1 MGSEGWRRALGRGL
15 VATLVAA
22 TTLTAGPS
30 AAQEPSTEEQRD
42 EVRER
47 GEAVAAEIDV
57 LEAEDAEIRDALAA
71 IQTEVAGQQVVVN
84 AAEDARA
91 VADAELADAVA
102 AVEDLQLEI
111 AELDAATDQM
121 IIDAFVD
128 PPVNHALDAFRVD
141 TLSEATVKDAL
152 VSMKADADTTL
163 LEQLDEAR
171 AELEVEQADKEDLA
185 AAADQR
191 KSEADAALAELNTSL
206 EAQATLATE
215 VEARLNAKL
224 AEAEA
229 LEAYDAELS
238 RQIQAEQEA
247 LAASLAAAQA
257 QPEPG
262 GSTVTPAPGGL
273 ATVSC
278 PGGGSI
284 TVAGTIADSVQSLLD
299 AAFADGI
306 VLCGG
311 GYRDPE
317 EQIELRMAHCGTSE
331 YAIYE
336 MPSSQCDPPTAR
348 PGTSLHEQGLAIDFT
363 CNGGGALS
371 SGSEC
376 FSWLSANAATYG
388 LYNLPSEPWHW
399 SVNGN

>member
-1 MGSEGWRRALGRGL
+1 
-15 VATLVAA
+15 
-22 TTLTAGPS
+22 
-30 AAQEPSTEEQRD
+30 
-42 EVRER
+42 
-47 GEAVAAEIDV
+47 
-57 LEAEDAEIRDALAA
+57 
-71 IQTEVAGQQVVVN
+71 
-84 AAEDARA
+84 

-171 AELEVEQADKEDLA
+171 AELEVEQAEKEDLA

-311 GYRDPE
+311 GYRDPQ

-376 FSWLSANAATYG
+376 FSWLSANAADYG

>member
-47 GEAVAAEIDV
+47 GEEVAAEIDV

-171 AELEVEQADKEDLA
+171 AELEVEQAEKEDLA

-317 EQIELRMAHCGTSE
+317 EQIELRMANCGTSE

-336 MPSSQCDPPTAR
+336 MPSSQCSPPTAR

-371 SGSEC
+371 SGSDC

>member
-163 LEQLDEAR
+163 LEQLDDAR
-171 AELEVEQADKEDLA
+171 AELEVEQAEKEDLA

-284 TVAGTIADSVQSLLD
+284 TVAGTIAESVQSLLD

>member
-1 MGSEGWRRALGRGL
+1 MGPEGWRRELGRGL
-15 VATLVAA
+15 VAALVAA
-22 TTLTAGPS
+22 TTLTATPS

-47 GEAVAAEIDV
+47 GEQVAAEIDV
-57 LEAEDAEIRDALAA
+57 LEAEDAEIRDALGA
-71 IQTEVAGQQVVVN
+71 IQTEVASQQVVVN
-84 AAEDARA
+84 AAEDAQA
-91 VADAELADAVA
+91 VADAELADAVT
-102 AVEDLQLEI
+102 AVEDLQVEI

-171 AELEVEQADKEDLA
+171 GELEVEQANKEDLA

-206 EAQATLATE
+206 EAQARLATE

-224 AEAEA
+224 AEAQA

-299 AAFADGI
+299 AANADGI

-311 GYRDPE
+311 GYRDPQ
-317 EQIELRMAHCGTSE
+317 EQIDLRRAHCGTSQ

-336 MPSSQCDPPTAR
+336 MPSSQCNPPTAR

-371 SGSEC
+371 SGSAC

-399 SVNGN
+399 SVDGN

>member
-47 GEAVAAEIDV
+47 GEEVAAEIDV

-171 AELEVEQADKEDLA
+171 AELEVEQAEKEDLA

>member
-163 LEQLDEAR
+163 LEQLDDAR
-171 AELEVEQADKEDLA
+171 AELEVEQAEKEDLA

-376 FSWLSANAATYG
+376 FSWLLANAATYG

>member
-1 MGSEGWRRALGRGL
+1 MGPEGWRRGLSRGL
-15 VATLVAA
+15 AAALVAA
-22 TTLTAGPS
+22 TTLSTTPS
-30 AAQEPSTEEQRD
+30 GAQEPSTEEQRD
-42 EVRER
+42 EVRDR
-47 GEAVAAEIDV
+47 GDAVAAEIDV
-57 LEAEDAEIRDALAA
+57 LEAEDAEIEAALAT

-84 AAEDARA
+84 AAEDAQA
-91 VADAELADAVA
+91 VADAELADATA
-102 AVEDLQLEI
+102 AVEDLQAEI

-141 TLSEATVKDAL
+141 TISEATVKDAL
-152 VSMKADADTTL
+152 VSMQADADTTL

-171 AELEVEQADKEDLA
+171 GELEVEQANKEDLA

-191 KSEADAALAELNTSL
+191 KSEADAALAELNTAL
-206 EAQATLATE
+206 DAQAALATE

-229 LEAYDAELS
+229 LRAYDAELS
-238 RQIQAEQEA
+238 RQIEAEQAA

-257 QPEPG
+257 QPSPG

-273 ATVSC
+273 ATVTC

-284 TVAGTIADSVQSLLD
+284 TVAGTIGDSVQALLD
-299 AAFADGI
+299 AAYADGI

-311 GYRDPE
+311 GYRDPQ
-317 EQIELRMAHCGTSE
+317 EQIELRKAHCGTSH

-348 PGTSLHEQGLAIDFT
+348 PGTSMHEQGLAIDFT

-371 SGSEC
+371 SGSDC
-376 FSWLSANAATYG
+376 FNWLSANAATYG

>member
-1 MGSEGWRRALGRGL
+1 MGPEGWRRAVSRGL
-15 VATLVAA
+15 AAALVAA
-22 TTLTAGPS
+22 TTLTTTPS
-30 AAQEPSTEEQRD
+30 GAQEPSTEEQRD

-47 GEAVAAEIDV
+47 GEDVAAQIDV
-57 LEAEDAEIRDALAA
+57 LEAEDAEIQDALAA

-84 AAEDARA
+84 AAEDAQA
-91 VADAELADAVA
+91 VADAELADATT
-102 AVEDLQLEI
+102 AVEDLQAEI

-141 TLSEATVKDAL
+141 TMSEATVKDAL
-152 VSMKADADTTL
+152 VSMQADADTTL
-163 LEQLDEAR
+163 LEQLDDAR
-171 AELEVEQADKEDLA
+171 GELEVEQANKEDLA
-185 AAADQR
+185 AAAAQS

-238 RQIQAEQEA
+238 RQIQAEQAA

-262 GSTVTPAPGGL
+262 GSTVAPAPGGL
-273 ATVSC
+273 ATVTC

-284 TVAGTIADSVQSLLD
+284 TVAGTIGDSVQSLLN
-299 AAFADGI
+299 AANADGV

-311 GYRDPE
+311 GYRDPQQ
-317 EQIELRMAHCGTSE
+317 QIELRMAHCGTSH

-336 MPSSQCDPPTAR
+336 MPSSQCSPPTAR
-348 PGTSLHEQGLAIDFT
+348 PGTSMHEQGLAIDFT

-371 SGSEC
+371 SGSVC
-376 FSWLSANAATYG
+376 FNWLSANAASYG

>member
-171 AELEVEQADKEDLA
+171 AELEVEQAEKEDLA